1 MPFSSPIVFLR
12 LFGGLLALCFAVRLS
27 AAEDRVAEVARIHVE
42 AMGGRKRV
50 EALAAF
56 RATGHVTT
64 AGKRVRFTLTAA
76 RPNKIRV
83 ETEQGGRT
91 LVQASDGVEPP
102 WEFDTG
108 TWPPRYV
115 PMKENV
121 GETFTDDAEFDDP
134 LITGTK
140 RGNTIEYAGEVSA
153 GGKNLIRLLVTRNL
167 TDNFS
172 ILVDP
177 STYLIVAR
185 VEQRTSAGG
194 RTIQI
199 TTRFEDFRPVD
210 GVLLAHSIVV
220 STDGRITHQTKI
232 EQIVANPKLTDDT
245 FTRPKRPGD
254 TPTKEPAKAPTKAPT
269 KTPAKASPAS
279 EKKTQ

>member
-1 MPFSSPIVFLR
+1 MLFSSTVFLR
-12 LFGGLLALCFAVRLS
+12 LCAGFFAVCFVARLS
-27 AAEDRVAEVARIHVE
+27 AAEDRVAELARIHVE
-42 AMGGRKRV
+42 AMGGRKRI
-50 EALAAF
+50 EALASF

-64 AGKRVRFTLTAA
+64 AGKRVRFTMTAA
-76 RPNKIRV
+76 RPDKIRV

-121 GETFTDDAEFDDP
+121 AETFTDDSEFDDP
-134 LITGTK
+134 LITGAK
-140 RGNTIEYAGEVSA
+140 RGHTIEYAGELKVGNKA
-153 GGKNLIRLLVTRNL
+153 LIRLLVTRNF

-172 ILVDP
+172 ILIDP
-177 STYLIVAR
+177 STYLIVGR

-194 RTIQI
+194 RPIQI

-210 GVLLAHSIVV
+210 GVLLPHAIIV
-220 STDGRITHQTKI
+220 STDGRVTHETKI

-245 FTRPKRPGD
+245 FTRPKRPGE
-254 TPTKEPAKAPTKAPT
+254 PPAKEPAKAPAKAPT